1 MPEEKIHVAWL
12 SGGYHRRT
20 AMMQRIRER
29 FSSFEY
35 VVIDSTRDFEFLM
48 SKIRSGGCFNEGR
61 LISVTGIP
69 STKNANS
76 KKKYIKR
83 LEKILEGTMENCFL
97 VFNGVSEKKE
107 KAIFG
112 AVKKYAKFYEFE
124 SAIPGREVGQY
135 VAKRMKANNL
145 WANSDIYSMLAEYC
159 GKIPNSRD
167 FNSDKIEMAL
177 LSLSLSM
184 PEGSEVTKE
193 HILNITFQYD
203 EFIIW
208 DMMNA
213 LDAKDCEQVTHLLSK
228 MQIGDK
234 PINQSVT
241 EMITTLIWR
250 YRLILLIREGYSA
263 KQSRA
268 DILENALSMRK
279 MTKTGVGTGAS
290 YEPSIVKTGANAG
303 KPASVWSQQVV
314 SIAMDGMYGSEPSVD
329 KWSRGKIYVFINA
342 LTTGLSYLR
351 GATGNESLLI
361 ADTIL
366 MLGCGILSRSDADVI
381 LNSFKE
387 LRENYAS

>member
-1 MPEEKIHVAWL
+1 MAEDKIHVAWL
-12 SGGYHRRT
+12 SGGYHRRS
-20 AMMQRIRER
+20 AMMHRIRER

-35 VVIDSTRDFEFLM
+35 VVIDSTRDFEYLM

-107 KAIFG
+107 KAIFN
-112 AVKKYAKFYEFE
+112 AVKDYAKFYEFE
-124 SAIPGREVGQY
+124 SVIPSREVGQY
-135 VAKRMKANNL
+135 VAKRMKANKL
-145 WANSDIYSMLAEYC
+145 WANGEIYSMLAEYC

-184 PEGSEVTKE
+184 PENSEVTKD

-228 MQIGDK
+228 MQVGDK
-234 PINQSVT
+234 PINQSIT
-241 EMITTLIWR
+241 EMFTTLVWR
-250 YRLILLIREGYSA
+250 YRLILLIIEGYSS
-263 KQSRA
+263 KQSREE
-268 DILENALSMRK
+268 IIKNALSMRK
-279 MTKTGVGTGAS
+279 MTKTGVGIDAS
-290 YEPSIVKTGANAG
+290 YEPALVKTGANAG
-303 KPASVWSQQVV
+303 NPASVWSQQVI

-329 KWSRGKIYVFINA
+329 KWTRGQIYVFVNA
-342 LTTGLSYLR
+342 LTSSLSFLR

-361 ADTIL
+361 ADTVL
-366 MLGCGILSRSDADVI
+366 MLGCGILSRNDADII
-381 LNSFKE
+381 LDSFKE
-387 LRENYAS
+387 LRENYA